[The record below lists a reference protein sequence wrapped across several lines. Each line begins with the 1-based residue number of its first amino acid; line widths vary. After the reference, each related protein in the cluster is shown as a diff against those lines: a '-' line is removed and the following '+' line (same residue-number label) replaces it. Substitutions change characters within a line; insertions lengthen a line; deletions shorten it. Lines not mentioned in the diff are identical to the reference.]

1 MELVDHSV
9 YKAQDHLKKTA
20 QLMCAQDTIA
30 ALWKSRYQWES
41 VRWQRQAISCRLHFR
56 KP

>member
-20 QLMCAQDTIA
+20 QLMCAPDTIA